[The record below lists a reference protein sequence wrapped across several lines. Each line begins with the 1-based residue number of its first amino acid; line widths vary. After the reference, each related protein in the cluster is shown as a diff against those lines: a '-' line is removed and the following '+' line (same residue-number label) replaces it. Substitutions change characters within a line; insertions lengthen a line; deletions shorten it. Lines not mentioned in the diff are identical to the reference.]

1 MKNDHR
7 LPTSH
12 MLAPIEAATGP
23 ARFDAEA
30 CFGHFRRRELAR
42 EEHWLRA
49 GEVCRRLCFVE
60 RGLLR
65 HSRVDEAGRRHTRW
79 ATLTGQYG
87 TCFPSFTRATPAEDD
102 IAAVEPAVVWE
113 LDRERWAEL
122 RAAEPQLQAYWV
134 ATLEYLLTCFEDR
147 VWSLISGDAE
157 ARYRYMMERYPE
169 FLLSLPQHYVA
180 DLLGIG
186 SRHLSRIRGHMSP

>member
-1 MKNDHR
+1 MRTPPIKA
-7 LPTSH
+7 L
-12 MLAPIEAATGP
+12 LAPVEAATGP
-23 ARFDAEA
+23 ARFDAA
-30 CFGHFRRRELAR
+30 ARFAHFRRLELAR
-42 EEHWLRA
+42 DEAWLRA
-49 GEVCRRLCFVE
+49 GEVCRALCFVE
-60 RGLLR
+60 SGLLR
-65 HSRVDEAGRRHTRW
+65 HSRVDDDGRRHTRW
-79 ATLTGQYG
+79 ATLAGQYG

-102 IAAVEPAVVWE
+102 IVAVEPTVLWE
-113 LDRERWAEL
+113 LDRDRWAES

-186 SRHLSRIRGHMSP
+186 PRHLSRIRGK